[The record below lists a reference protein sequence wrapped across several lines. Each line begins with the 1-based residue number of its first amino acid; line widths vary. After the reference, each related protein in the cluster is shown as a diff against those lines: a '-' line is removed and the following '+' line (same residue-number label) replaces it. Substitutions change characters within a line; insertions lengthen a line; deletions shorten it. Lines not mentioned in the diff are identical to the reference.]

1 MVVKEVTNING
12 EKTYEVEID
21 KTVVY
26 TLDITA
32 SSKEEAKAKA
42 WDIIDSGKLKTMD
55 PEDEMS
61 EHHVFVY

>member
-1 MVVKEVTNING
+1 MVVKEVNNING

-26 TLDITA
+26 MLDIIA
-32 SSKEEAKAKA
+32 SSKEEAEAKA
-42 WDIIDSGKLKTMD
+42 WDIIDSGKLKTME
-55 PEDEMS
+55 PEEEMA